1 MSDKS
6 PLVRQ
11 WILLR
16 FLASRRYGVTVREL
30 AQTMGVSEKTIRR
43 DLDLFIQAGFPLEET
58 ICERGKKRWKLSGD
72 LVEKGL
78 PITYDEAIA
87 LHFARC
93 LMEPLAGTMFWTAVQ
108 RAFSKIRAIFNET
121 AWAYVEKMAHSF
133 YQTHIG
139 VCDYAKKADFI
150 DRIMIGIEDRRAI
163 ELQYR
168 SLKSSEPLTYEV
180 HPYGLTFHRG
190 ALYLVGLLAERNEIR
205 HWKVN
210 RIEGVELTDHSFEIP
225 EDFSLQE
232 HLAGSFGIFRGD
244 GDYHVRVRFSPV
256 VARYVSEA
264 SWHASQ
270 KLYPQRD
277 GSLIAEFDLE
287 SLEEIQRWLLSFGK
301 HVEVLEPEELR
312 NRIFQEVKEMIA
324 IYSSS
329 SEGSEKQHRAARR
342 AGVPLTLSDVTV
354 ETGAINS
361 NR

>member
-16 FLASRRYGVTVREL
+16 SLASRRYGVTVREL

-43 DLDLFIQAGFPLEET
+43 DLDLFMQAGFPLEET
-58 ICERGKKRWKLSGD
+58 IGERGKKRWKLSGD

-87 LHFARC
+87 LHLARC
-93 LMEPLAGTMFWTAVQ
+93 LMEPLAGTMFWAAAQ
-108 RAFSKIRAIFNET
+108 RAFSKIRSIFNDT
-121 AWAYVEKMAHSF
+121 AWAYVEKMAHF
-133 YQTHIG
+133 FCQTHIG
-139 VCDYAKKADFI
+139 VYDYAKKAEFI

-163 ELQYR
+163 QLRYR
-168 SLKSSEPLTYEV
+168 SLKASEPATYQV
-180 HPYGLTFHRG
+180 YPYGLTYHRG

-210 RIEGVELTDHSFEIP
+210 RVEDIELRDQWFDMP
-225 EDFSLQE
+225 RDFSLQE
-232 HLAGSFGIFRGD
+232 HLAKSFGIFQGD
-244 GDYHVRVRFSPV
+244 GDYHIRVRFSPV

-270 KLYPQRD
+270 KLHPQRD
-277 GSLIAEFDLE
+277 GSLIADFDLD

-301 HVEVLEPEELR
+301 HAEVLEPEELR
-312 NRIFQEVKEMIA
+312 DKIRHEIEEMVA
-324 IYSSS
+324 MYS
-329 SEGSEKQHRAARR
+329 GSARGVQKAHRTTQREY
-342 AGVPLTLSDVTV
+342 GPVPLRDLTPGTSVI
-354 ETGAINS
+354 ES